1 MKKIIKKKS
10 TNKFN
15 NRKRN
20 SKFFKFISKKTEKSI
35 NLSSFNGWNKSLII
49 RISFN
54 SSYIINKFFIK
65 KNFPQILDKEKI
77 FIFTSG
83 KSKFYSDV
91 KNINLKKHDAISIFS
106 DNFNYNFVCE
116 KNSQLFIVSSEK
128 FKRKKH
134 KTIYFNFKKDI
145 KAIDIWGGEC
155 ISRPYSG
162 IDLNI
167 VMFDLKKGFRFS
179 DKGHFNEQ
187 ITWLVSGSMNFYSGN
202 LKNKLTN
209 QKGIDIGSFQEHG
222 GISNGAIGFD
232 AFFPKRVEKKYK
244 HKVRITKF

>member
-1 MKKIIKKKS
+1 MKNLNKKKL
-10 TNKFN
+10 TNKPN
-15 NRKRN
+15 NRKRKSN
-20 SKFFKFISKKTEKSI
+20 FFKFTAKKVDKSI
-35 NLSSFNGWNKSLII
+35 NLSYFNGWNESLVI

-54 SSYIINKFFIK
+54 SSFSINSFFIK

-83 KSKFYSDV
+83 KAKLYSGV
-91 KNINLKKHDAISIFS
+91 SNINLKKNDAISIFF
-106 DNFNYNFVCE
+106 DDFDYNFLCK
-116 KNSQLFIVSSEK
+116 KNSQLFIISSK
-128 FKRKKH
+128 KLKKRKYKS
-134 KTIYFNFKKDI
+134 IYFNFKKDI
-145 KAIDIWGGEC
+145 KAIDIWGGKC

-162 IDLNI
+162 VDLNV
-167 VMFDLKKGFRFS
+167 VMFDLKKGFKFD

-209 QKGIDIGSFQEHG
+209 KKGIDIGSFQKHG

-232 AFFPKRVEKKYK
+232 AFFPKRIEKKYK